1 MVVKEVESLK
11 TRLIELFGEGGSY
24 VGVLHLLPEEDH
36 GGQHECGREE
46 QEDEGRPSQPLPRH
60 VLHHQVEGEV
70 HAHVDEEEE
79 EQHRGELYVGHEEET
94 TTEESVDC
102 HEPDQKTQPTHNH
115 QQKKSGREDS
125 YKNVISWAQASKTW
139 RVNGHLE
146 KKHLV
151 FDLNSVFAFSL
162 ICITILGTQRPN
174 MKPQLHINVQ
184 P

>member
-1 MVVKEVESLK
+1 MPDVMVVKEVESLK

-36 GGQHECGREE
+36 GGQHEGGREE
-46 QEDEGRPSQPLPRH
+46 QEDEGWPSQPLPRN

-102 HEPDQKTQPTHNH
+102 HEPDQKTKPTHNY
-115 QQKKSGREDS
+115 QQKKSGSRYS
-125 YKNVISWAQASKTW
+125 
-139 RVNGHLE
+139 
-146 KKHLV
+146 
-151 FDLNSVFAFSL
+151 
-162 ICITILGTQRPN
+162 
-174 MKPQLHINVQ
+174 
-184 P
+184 

>member
-11 TRLIELFGEGGSY
+11 TRLVELFGQGGSY

-36 GGQHECGREE
+36 GGQHEGGREE
-46 QEDEGRPSQPLPRH
+46 QEDEGRPSQPLPRP

-102 HEPDQKTQPTHNH
+102 HEPDQKTQPTHNKGRC
-115 QQKKSGREDS
+115 QKKPDLFWTLSQTYLIFVTDPTD
-125 YKNVISWAQASKTW
+125 IS
-139 RVNGHLE
+139 V
-146 KKHLV
+146 
-151 FDLNSVFAFSL
+151 
-162 ICITILGTQRPN
+162 
-174 MKPQLHINVQ
+174 
-184 P
+184 